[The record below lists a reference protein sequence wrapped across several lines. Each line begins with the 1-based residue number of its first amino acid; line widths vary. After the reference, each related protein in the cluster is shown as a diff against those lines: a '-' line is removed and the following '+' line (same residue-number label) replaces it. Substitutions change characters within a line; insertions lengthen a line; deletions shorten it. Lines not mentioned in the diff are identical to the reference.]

1 MRFLHLSDLHI
12 GRRLNGFSLLEDQR
26 TVLGQAVKLAEE
38 CDAVLLAGD
47 LYDNPQP
54 PAEAIRVVSDFL
66 VALRG
71 LGKPVFAVS
80 GNHDAPEQ
88 VAYCHELLGRCGVF
102 LSPAFDGA
110 LHGHTLRD
118 AYGEVRVWLMPFLRP
133 SAVRPYF
140 ENVRTFEDAVRAA
153 LSTVAREPDMRHVLV
168 AHQYVTGA
176 ATCDSEILS
185 LGGTDQVGASLF
197 DGFDYVAL
205 GHLHSPQKLCGGRVR
220 YCGSPLKYSLSEER
234 QRKAALVVDLGPE
247 GLRGVEEHPFA
258 PLRDLRTVR
267 GALKDLTEP
276 ECFSEDYVYAELT
289 DEEALADPVGALRI
303 TYPNLIGMRVR
314 NSRTN
319 DGLAQAEAEVEAA
332 ERRTPLEHFTAFYQM
347 QNNGTPPDER
357 RLRVMRQVIEEAEA
371 KRHEAGQA

>member
-47 LYDNPQP
+47 LYDKPQP

-118 AYGEVRVWLMPFLRP
+118 AHGEVRVWLMPF
-133 SAVRPYF
+133 F
-140 ENVRTFEDAVRAA
+140 
-153 LSTVAREPDMRHVLV
+153 
-168 AHQYVTGA
+168 
-176 ATCDSEILS
+176 
-185 LGGTDQVGASLF
+185 ASL
-197 DGFDYVAL
+197 
-205 GHLHSPQKLCGGRVR
+205 
-220 YCGSPLKYSLSEER
+220 
-234 QRKAALVVDLGPE
+234 
-247 GLRGVEEHPFA
+247 
-258 PLRDLRTVR
+258 
-267 GALKDLTEP
+267 
-276 ECFSEDYVYAELT
+276 
-289 DEEALADPVGALRI
+289 
-303 TYPNLIGMRVR
+303 
-314 NSRTN
+314 
-319 DGLAQAEAEVEAA
+319 
-332 ERRTPLEHFTAFYQM
+332 RRTAIFR
-347 QNNGTPPDER
+347 ER
-357 RLRVMRQVIEEAEA
+357 AHL
-371 KRHEAGQA
+371 

>member
-26 TVLGQAVKLAEE
+26 AVLGQAVKLAEE

-47 LYDNPQP
+47 LYDKPQP

-110 LHGHTLRD
+110 LHGPYPAR

-153 LSTVAREPDMRHVLV
+153 LSTVAREPHMRHVLV

-197 DGFDYVAL
+197 DGFDYVRWAICIPRK
-205 GHLHSPQKLCGGRVR
+205 SCAAGGCVTA
-220 YCGSPLKYSLSEER
+220 G
-234 QRKAALVVDLGPE
+234 
-247 GLRGVEEHPFA
+247 
-258 PLRDLRTVR
+258 
-267 GALKDLTEP
+267 
-276 ECFSEDYVYAELT
+276 
-289 DEEALADPVGALRI
+289 
-303 TYPNLIGMRVR
+303 
-314 NSRTN
+314 
-319 DGLAQAEAEVEAA
+319 
-332 ERRTPLEHFTAFYQM
+332 RR
-347 QNNGTPPDER
+347 
-357 RLRVMRQVIEEAEA
+357 
-371 KRHEAGQA
+371 

>member
-47 LYDNPQP
+47 LYDKPQP

-110 LHGHTLRD
+110 LHGHTLLD

-153 LSTVAREPDMRHVLV
+153 LSTRGAG
-168 AHQYVTGA
+168 TGHEA
-176 ATCDSEILS
+176 CAGCTSVC
-185 LGGTDQVGASLF
+185 
-197 DGFDYVAL
+197 
-205 GHLHSPQKLCGGRVR
+205 HRR
-220 YCGSPLKYSLSEER
+220 
-234 QRKAALVVDLGPE
+234 
-247 GLRGVEEHPFA
+247 
-258 PLRDLRTVR
+258 RDLRFGNPLAGR
-267 GALKDLTEP
+267 DGSGERLAL
-276 ECFSEDYVYAELT
+276 
-289 DEEALADPVGALRI
+289 
-303 TYPNLIGMRVR
+303 
-314 NSRTN
+314 
-319 DGLAQAEAEVEAA
+319 
-332 ERRTPLEHFTAFYQM
+332 
-347 QNNGTPPDER
+347 
-357 RLRVMRQVIEEAEA
+357 
-371 KRHEAGQA
+371 

>member
-47 LYDNPQP
+47 LYDKPQP

-176 ATCDSEILS
+176 ETCDSEILS

-197 DGFDYVAL
+197 DGFD
-205 GHLHSPQKLCGGRVR
+205 
-220 YCGSPLKYSLSEER
+220 
-234 QRKAALVVDLGPE
+234 
-247 GLRGVEEHPFA
+247 
-258 PLRDLRTVR
+258 
-267 GALKDLTEP
+267 
-276 ECFSEDYVYAELT
+276 
-289 DEEALADPVGALRI
+289 
-303 TYPNLIGMRVR
+303 
-314 NSRTN
+314 
-319 DGLAQAEAEVEAA
+319 
-332 ERRTPLEHFTAFYQM
+332 
-347 QNNGTPPDER
+347 
-357 RLRVMRQVIEEAEA
+357 
-371 KRHEAGQA
+371 